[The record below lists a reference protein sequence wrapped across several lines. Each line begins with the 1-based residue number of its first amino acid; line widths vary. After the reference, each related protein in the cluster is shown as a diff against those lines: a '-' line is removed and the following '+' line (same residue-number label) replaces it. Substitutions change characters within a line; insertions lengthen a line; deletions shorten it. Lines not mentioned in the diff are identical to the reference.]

1 MPAETCFPA
10 LRSESNAAKSTGKL
24 PKRTLN
30 PSQSVYPARGTEK
43 LRFWLPGKA
52 DFTPIMAMTPLT
64 GWFAALF
71 RCRLCWRVTFAVFAA
86 IFVIEAAILIPSY
99 QTRERALLDRLDQVY
114 RATVVSS
121 ASYVLRHDG
130 AEFVYVLDELSQ
142 NSKLAGG
149 AIYRADGSLV
159 GSFGEAPVNRPGA
172 LSAGGEYLADSNRYE
187 VVWRP
192 DQTGLD
198 VVVVGRLNASGIP
211 AQLRNFVWRI
221 AGLVLLISGFVCV
234 VTMFILDRIVLGP
247 MLTIRDK
254 LVSAQRD
261 PAHADRYTMSAQRND
276 EVGEVVEALNSL
288 LVRVSKTH
296 REDLAAM
303 VAMADKS
310 NEGIIAYDRIWQVVY
325 ANRACFNFCN
335 ASGMR
340 QLGEDGLPRFA
351 LADTPG
357 TFLLAELIEDGEFS
371 GEATLIGAGGAR
383 VPCYVNAGQILDERG
398 KVLRYFA
405 TMTDVTQLSNAR
417 KNLQRQNLELEAS
430 NRVKNEFVANM
441 SHELRTPLNAIL
453 GFSEMMM
460 NEVFGP
466 VGTDQYREYLRDIND
481 SGNHLLEIINNILD
495 LSKIE
500 AGRFELRDEEIDAV
514 HAIESSIRLIRE
526 RARHR
531 NIEIGTDFPDR
542 LPRMRGDSQ
551 KVKQI
556 LINLLGNAIKFTP
569 EGGRITVSARTEP
582 DGHLSIAVADNGVGI
597 AEKDK
602 AKVLLPFGQ
611 ADSGLA
617 RRFEGTGLGLPLAK
631 AMMELH
637 SGRLDLDSEIDRGT
651 TVTLR
656 FPSSRVLA

>member
-1 MPAETCFPA
+1 M
-10 LRSESNAAKSTGKL
+10 
-24 PKRTLN
+24 
-30 PSQSVYPARGTEK
+30 
-43 LRFWLPGKA
+43 
-52 DFTPIMAMTPLT
+52 
-64 GWFAALF
+64 
-71 RCRLCWRVTFAVFAA
+71 
-86 IFVIEAAILIPSY
+86 
-99 QTRERALLDRLDQVY
+99 
-114 RATVVSS
+114 
-121 ASYVLRHDG
+121 
-130 AEFVYVLDELSQ
+130 LDELSQ

-149 AIYRADGSLV
+149 AIYRADGTLV
-159 GSFGEAPVNRPGA
+159 GSFGEAPVNRLGA
-172 LSAGGEYLADSNRYE
+172 LSAGGEYLVDSNRYE
-187 VVWRP
+187 VVWRR
-192 DQTGLD
+192 DQSGLD
-198 VVVVGRLNASGIP
+198 VIVVGRLNASEIP
-211 AQLRNFVWRI
+211 AQLQYFVWRI

-254 LVSAQRD
+254 LVSAQHD
-261 PAHADRYTMSAQRND
+261 PAHADRYAMSAQRND

-303 VAMADKS
+303 VAMADNS

-325 ANRACFNFCN
+325 ANRACFKFCN

-357 TFLLAELIEDGEFS
+357 TILLAELIEDGEFS
-371 GEATLIGAGGAR
+371 GEATLIGAGGAK
-383 VPCYVNAGQILDERG
+383 VPCYVNAGQILDESG
-398 KVLRYFA
+398 EVLRYFA

-430 NRVKNEFVANM
+430 NRVKNQFVANM

-466 VGTDQYREYLRDIND
+466 VGTEQYREYLRDIND

-500 AGRFELRDEEIDAV
+500 AGQFELRDEEVDAV

-531 NIEIGTDFPDR
+531 NIEIGTDLPDR
-542 LPRMRGDSQ
+542 LPKMRGDSQ

-556 LINLLGNAIKFTP
+556 LINLLGNAVKFTP

-611 ADSGLA
+611 AGGRAQPSRNCQENREILRFCGPLFSVGVTNGVTIGLA
-617 RRFEGTGLGLPLAK
+617 GVARACVWRGNSVFGLPLGSEEVQPVVLSFAVPRARARAYWSRIHDLVVVSDGVGLCLRNVEAAENRAYLVK
-631 AMMELH
+631 RAAPVSPIGQH
-637 SGRLDLDSEIDRGT
+637 RSG
-651 TVTLR
+651 
-656 FPSSRVLA
+656 PAHW